1 MAYIDS
7 EGREVLDPR
16 PLEIPIG
23 FQRPLTLEQQIQ
35 RLMRV
40 EYSKLAQIQSMEG
53 VETPEE
59 ADDFDVDDDFD
70 ISTPYENDFMPSDV
84 PDQPLTDDKAL
95 TDTPAVS
102 PGETE
107 GATSGARQE

>member
-1 MAYIDS
+1 MAYIDDK
-7 EGREVLDPR
+7 GREVLDPR

-23 FQRPLTLEQQIQ
+23 FERPLTLEQQIQ

-40 EYSKLAQIQSMEG
+40 EYNKLAQIQSMEG

-70 ISTPYENDFMPSDV
+70 IFTPYENEFMPSEL
-84 PDQPLTDDKAL
+84 PAQALTDDKAL

-102 PGETE
+102 EKETE
-107 GATSGARQE
+107 GATTEGRQ

>member
-23 FQRPLTLEQQIQ
+23 FERPLTLEQQIQ

-40 EYSKLAQIQSMEG
+40 EYNKLAQIQSMEG

-70 ISTPYENDFMPSDV
+70 ISTPYENEFMPSEL
-84 PDQPLTDDKAL
+84 PAQALTDDKDL
-95 TDTPAVS
+95 TDSPAVS

-107 GATSGARQE
+107 GATTEGRQ

>member
-16 PLEIPIG
+16 PLEIPLG
-23 FQRPLTLEQQIQ
+23 FERPLTLEQQIQ

-40 EYSKLAQIQSMEG
+40 EYNKLAQIQSMEG

-70 ISTPYENDFMPSDV
+70 ISTPYENEFMPSEV
-84 PDQPLTDDKAL
+84 PSQALTDDDRLK
-95 TDTPAVS
+95 DTPEPVSTDS
-102 PGETE
+102 PGESVD
-107 GATSGARQE
+107 G